1 MAFIHKVI
9 QGGSDFFKSIKSDNK
24 KQLLELEKLEKKLDE
39 QQKQEKKTI
48 TAPFVFTN
56 RMFLKFRAFGALV
69 LFFWL
74 FIYKSLSI
82 IYLIFMAYII
92 SLAMEAIIDF
102 LQKKLTYRWIAIALA
117 YLFVLILFLW
127 AMVFI
132 IPFILNQFSDIM
144 TMVIGNMA
152 HFQTVLTTKSLVGI
166 IQDTNRLPWSLKAA
180 LLDSF
185 SNPAVVSWVQ
195 NQLQQNLSQI
205 VNLGTSY
212 ARNIGNM
219 AVTAVGT
226 FFNFIAQTS
235 IVLTLSVLFS
245 IQKDSVMKFIARLG
259 GEKKYKFV
267 YMKLERI
274 YKKLGIWLKS
284 QLLLCIFIGLA
295 MYISLWILSIFGI
308 DLPQKW
314 ALAGIAAM
322 TEFIPYVGP
331 IIWWLAATMVAF
343 IHFGF
348 YGALIVIG
356 VVFLIQQLENNV
368 IVPLLMN
375 KTLWVNPV
383 VIFISMIIWALIL
396 WVIWV
401 LLAVPIAVII
411 TLIMEKTFDE

>member
-1 MAFIHKVI
+1 MALIHKII

-24 KQLLELEKLEKKLDE
+24 KQLLELEKLEKQLDE
-39 QQKQEKKTI
+39 QQKQEKKTA
-48 TAPFVFTN
+48 TLPLVLTN
-56 RMFLKFRAFGALV
+56 RMFLKFRAFGILI

-102 LQKKLTYRWIAIALA
+102 LQKKITYRGVAIALA
-117 YLFVLILFLW
+117 YLFILILFLW
-127 AMVFI
+127 AMIFI
-132 IPFILNQFSDIM
+132 IPFILNQLSDIM
-144 TMVIGNMA
+144 TIVIGNMS
-152 HFQTVLTTKSLVGI
+152 HFQDTLTTKSLIGI
-166 IQDTNRLPWSLKAA
+166 IQDTRWLPGSLKTA

-185 SNPAVVSWVQ
+185 SNPAVVSWIQ
-195 NQLQQNLSQI
+195 NQLQENISQI

-219 AVTAVGT
+219 AVTALGT
-226 FFNFIAQTS
+226 FFSFIAQTS

-295 MYISLWILSIFGI
+295 MYIALWILSIFGI

-322 TEFIPYVGP
+322 TEFIPYIGP

-343 IHFGF
+343 INFGI
-348 YGALIVIG
+348 YGALILVG

-375 KTLWVNPV
+375 KTLGVNPV

-396 WVIWV
+396 WVVWV

-411 TLIMEKTFDE
+411 TLVMEKTFDE

>member
-1 MAFIHKVI
+1 MAFIHKI
-9 QGGSDFFKSIKSDNK
+9 IKGSSDFFKSIKSDNR

-39 QQKQEKKTI
+39 QQKEEKKVSS
-48 TAPFVFTN
+48 APFVITN
-56 RMFLKFRAFGALV
+56 RMFAKFRIIGILIIFIG
-69 LFFWL
+69 LFV
-74 FIYKSLSI
+74 YKSLSI
-82 IYLIFMAYII
+82 IYLIFMAYIL

-102 LQKKLTYRWIAIALA
+102 FQKKLSYRGIAIALA
-117 YLFVLILFLW
+117 YLLVILFFLW

-132 IPFILNQFSDIM
+132 IPFILSQISDII
-144 TMVIGNMA
+144 TIFIGNIS
-152 HFQTVLTTKSLVGI
+152 HFQQTLATKSLVGI
-166 IQDTNRLPWSLKAA
+166 IQDMRRLPWSLKTA

-195 NQLQQNLSQI
+195 SQLEQNISQI

-219 AVTAVGT
+219 AVSAVWSFFT
-226 FFNFIAQTS
+226 FITQTS

-245 IQKDSVMKFIARLG
+245 IQKDAVMKFIARLG

-274 YKKLGIWLKS
+274 YKKLGIRLKS
-284 QLLLCIFIGLA
+284 QLLLCIFIGAA
-295 MYISLWILSIFGI
+295 MYIALWILAIFGI

-322 TEFIPYVGP
+322 TEFIPYIGP
-331 IIWWLAATMVAF
+331 ILWWLAAALVAF
-343 IHFGF
+343 INFGI

-356 VVFLIQQLENNV
+356 VVLLIQRLENNV
-368 IVPLLMN
+368 LVPLLMN
-375 KTLWVNPV
+375 KTLGVNPV
-383 VIFISMIIWALIL
+383 VIFISMIIWGLIL
-396 WVIWV
+396 WMVGV

-411 TLIMEKTFDE
+411 TLILEKTFDE